1 MDANETAIEE
11 IEKVDNWKPKVLI
24 IGAVL
29 GALVGLGAA
38 FLLAQ
43 NAEKEG
49 QPPQISAGDGV
60 KVGVIVMGL
69 LRTVATLG
77 ERKDEGK

>member
-1 MDANETAIEE
+1 MDTNENAIANENAIEE
-11 IEKVDNWKPKVLI
+11 VDNWTPKILI

-38 FLLAQ
+38 YLLAQ

-49 QPPQISAGDGV
+49 KPPQISAGDGV
-60 KVGVIVMGL
+60 KLGVLIMGL
-69 LRTVATLG
+69 LRMVSTLG
-77 ERKDEGK
+77 EGK

>member
-1 MDANETAIEE
+1 MDANDNA
-11 IEKVDNWKPKVLI
+11 IEKVDNSKPKVLI

-38 FLLAQ
+38 FLLTQ

-49 QPPQISAGDGV
+49 KSPQISTGDGV
-60 KVGVIVMGL
+60 KLGVLVMGL

-77 ERKDEGK
+77 EGD

>member
-1 MDANETAIEE
+1 MDANDNA

-49 QPPQISAGDGV
+49 KPPQITPGDGV
-60 KVGVIVMGL
+60 KLGVLVMGL
-69 LRTVATLG
+69 LRMVSTLG
-77 ERKDEGK
+77 EGN

>member
-1 MDANETAIEE
+1 MDANENA

-43 NAEKEG
+43 NAEKG
-49 QPPQISAGDGV
+49 GKAPQISAGDGV
-60 KVGVIVMGL
+60 KLGVTVLGL
-69 LRTVATLG
+69 LRMVSTLG
-77 ERKDEGK
+77 EGN

>member
-1 MDANETAIEE
+1 MDANDNA

-43 NAEKEG
+43 NSEKEG
-49 QPPQISAGDGV
+49 KPPQISTGDGV
-60 KVGVIVMGL
+60 KLGVLVMGL
-69 LRTVATLG
+69 LRTVVTLG
-77 ERKDEGK
+77 EGN

>member
-1 MDANETAIEE
+1 MDANENA

-49 QPPQISAGDGV
+49 KAPQISTGDGV
-60 KVGVIVMGL
+60 KLGVLVMSL
-69 LRTVATLG
+69 LRTVSTLG
-77 ERKDEGK
+77 EGN

>member
-1 MDANETAIEE
+1 MDANENA

-49 QPPQISAGDGV
+49 KAPQISAGDGV
-60 KVGVIVMGL
+60 KLGVTVLGL
-69 LRTVATLG
+69 LRMVSTLG
-77 ERKDEGK
+77 EGN

>member
-1 MDANETAIEE
+1 MDANENA

-49 QPPQISAGDGV
+49 KPPQISAGDGV
-60 KVGVIVMGL
+60 KVGVLVLGL
-69 LRTVATLG
+69 LRAVATLG
-77 ERKDEGK
+77 EGN